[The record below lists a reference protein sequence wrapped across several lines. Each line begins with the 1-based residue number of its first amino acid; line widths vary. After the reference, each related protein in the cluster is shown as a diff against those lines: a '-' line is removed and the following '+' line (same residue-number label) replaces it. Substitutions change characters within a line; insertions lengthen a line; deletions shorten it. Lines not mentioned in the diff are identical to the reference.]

1 MYGRLHRMKRILVTG
16 GCGFIG
22 SHLVRRLLRE
32 HPELHIVNI
41 DLLTYAGR
49 PENVADLAD
58 DPRYTFVHGDIANAD
73 DVAGAVE
80 GCDGIINVA
89 AESHVDRSIMGGD
102 EFITTN
108 VIGTKRLLDAARK
121 GDLRYLQVSTDEV
134 YGDVDAPHRS
144 TESDPLH
151 GSSPYAASKA
161 AGDLLVQS
169 YARTFGLNASIT
181 RGSNTYGPRQFPEK
195 LIPLFTTNAFDGK
208 DLPMYGDGMQV
219 REMLFVEDHCSAI
232 DLVFHKG
239 EPGEAYNVGAEHEV
253 PNVETAHKIIALTG
267 ADPASLKSVADRPGH
282 DRRYAL
288 DCSKLRKLGWTRSTD
303 FDAGLKLTVEWFRDN
318 RPWWE
323 AIKNG
328 QAFADYAAQ
337 NYDART

>member
-1 MYGRLHRMKRILVTG
+1 MRRVLVTG

-32 HPELHIVNI
+32 HPDLEVVNI

-58 DPRYTFVHGDIANAD
+58 DPRYTFVQGDIASAD
-73 DVAGAVE
+73 DVARAAAGV
-80 GCDGIINVA
+80 DGIINVA

-108 VIGTKRLLDAARK
+108 VLGTKRLLDHARAHE
-121 GDLRYLQVSTDEV
+121 LRYLQVSTDEV

-144 TESDPLH
+144 KEGDPLH

-161 AGDLLVQS
+161 AGDLLVLS

-181 RGSNTYGPRQFPEK
+181 RGSNTYGPYQFPEK

-208 DLPMYGDGMQV
+208 DLPLYGDGMQV

-232 DLVFHKG
+232 DLVFHRG
-239 EPGEAYNVGAEHEV
+239 EAGEAYNVGAEHEV
-253 PNVETAHKIIALTG
+253 PNIETATKIIELTG
-267 ADPASLKSVADRPGH
+267 ADPASLKRVADRPGH

-288 DCSKLRKLGWTRSTD
+288 DCAKLRGLGWERRTD
-303 FDAGLKLTVEWFRDN
+303 FDTGLALTVEWFRAN
-318 RPWWE
+318 RAWWE
-323 AIKNG
+323 AIKSG
-328 QAFADYAAQ
+328 EAFADYAAK
-337 NYDART
+337 NYGARG

>member
-1 MYGRLHRMKRILVTG
+1 MTRILVTG

-32 HPELHIVNI
+32 HPELEVVNI

-58 DPRYTFVHGDIANAD
+58 DPRYTFVQGDIASAD
-73 DVAGAVE
+73 DVARAAA

-102 EFITTN
+102 EFVTTN
-108 VIGTKRLLDAARK
+108 VLGTKRLLDHAREH
-121 GDLRYLQVSTDEV
+121 GLRYLQVSTDEV
-134 YGDVDAPHRS
+134 YGDVEAPHRS
-144 TESDPLH
+144 REGDPLH

-161 AGDLLVQS
+161 AGDLMVLA
-169 YARTFGLNASIT
+169 YARTYGLNASIT
-181 RGSNTYGPRQFPEK
+181 RGSNTYGPYQFPEK
-195 LIPLFTTNAFDGK
+195 LIPLFTTNAIDGK
-208 DLPMYGDGMQV
+208 PLPLYGDGMQV

-232 DLVFHKG
+232 DLAFHRG

-253 PNVETAHKIIALTG
+253 PNIETAHRIIELTG
-267 ADPASLKSVADRPGH
+267 ADPSILTHVPDRPGH

-288 DCSKLRKLGWTRSTD
+288 DCAKLRALGWERKTD
-303 FDAGLKLTVEWFRDN
+303 FETGLRITVDWFREN
-318 RPWWE
+318 RAWWE
-323 AIKNG
+323 AIKSG
-328 QAFADYAAQ
+328 QAFADYAAK
-337 NYDART
+337 NYDARG

>member
-1 MYGRLHRMKRILVTG
+1 MKRVLVSG

-32 HPELHIVNI
+32 HPDLHVVNI

-73 DVAGAVE
+73 DVARAADGV
-80 GCDGIINVA
+80 DGIINVA

-102 EFITTN
+102 EFILTN
-108 VIGTKRLLDAARK
+108 VMGTKRLLDHARAH
-121 GDLRYLQVSTDEV
+121 DLRYLQVSTDEV
-134 YGDVDAPHRS
+134 YGDVDVPHRS
-144 TESDPLH
+144 VETDPLH

-169 YARTFGLNASIT
+169 YARSFGLNASIT
-181 RGSNTYGPRQFPEK
+181 RGSNTYGPYQFPEK

-208 DLPMYGDGMQV
+208 DLPLYGDGLQV

-232 DLVFHKG
+232 DLVFHTGTAG
-239 EPGEAYNVGAEHEV
+239 ETYNVGAEHEV
-253 PNVETAHKIIALTG
+253 PNIETAHKIIELTG
-267 ADPASLKSVADRPGH
+267 ADPNSLKRVADRPGH

-288 DCSKLRKLGWTRSTD
+288 DCSKLRGIGWERKTD
-303 FDAGLKLTVEWFRDN
+303 FDTGLALTVEWFREN
-318 RPWWE
+318 RAWWE
-323 AIKNG
+323 AIKSG
-328 QAFADYAAQ
+328 EAFADYTAK
-337 NYDART
+337 NYGTR

>member
-1 MYGRLHRMKRILVTG
+1 MKRVLVSG

-32 HPELHIVNI
+32 HPDLHVVNI

-73 DVAGAVE
+73 DVARAADGV
-80 GCDGIINVA
+80 DGIINVA

-102 EFITTN
+102 EFILTN
-108 VIGTKRLLDAARK
+108 VMGTKRLLDHARTH
-121 GDLRYLQVSTDEV
+121 DLRYLQVSTDEV

-144 TESDPLH
+144 VETDPLH

-169 YARTFGLNASIT
+169 YARSFGLNALIT
-181 RGSNTYGPRQFPEK
+181 RGSNTYGPYQFPEK

-208 DLPMYGDGMQV
+208 DLPMYGDGLQV

-232 DLVFHKG
+232 DLVFHTGTAG
-239 EPGEAYNVGAEHEV
+239 ETYNVGAEHEV
-253 PNVETAHKIIALTG
+253 PNIETAHKIIELTG
-267 ADPASLKSVADRPGH
+267 ADPNSLKRVADRPGH

-288 DCSKLRKLGWTRSTD
+288 DCSKLRGIGWERKTD
-303 FDAGLKLTVEWFRDN
+303 FDTGLALTVEWFREN
-318 RPWWE
+318 RAWWE
-323 AIKNG
+323 AIKSG
-328 QAFADYAAQ
+328 EAFADYAAK
-337 NYDART
+337 NYGAR

>member
-1 MYGRLHRMKRILVTG
+1 MRRVLVTG

-32 HPELHIVNI
+32 HPDLEVVNI

-58 DPRYTFVHGDIANAD
+58 DPRYTFVQGDIASAD
-73 DVAGAVE
+73 DVARAAAGV
-80 GCDGIINVA
+80 DGIINVA

-108 VIGTKRLLDAARK
+108 VLGTKRLLDHARAHE
-121 GDLRYLQVSTDEV
+121 LRYLQVSTDEV

-144 TESDPLH
+144 KEGDPLH

-161 AGDLLVQS
+161 AGDLLVLS

-181 RGSNTYGPRQFPEK
+181 RGSNTYGPYQFPEK

-208 DLPMYGDGMQV
+208 DLPLYGDGMQV

-232 DLVFHKG
+232 DLVFHRG
-239 EPGEAYNVGAEHEV
+239 EAGEAYNVGAEHEV
-253 PNVETAHKIIALTG
+253 PNIETATKIIELTG
-267 ADPASLKSVADRPGH
+267 ADPTSLKRVADRPGH

-288 DCSKLRKLGWTRSTD
+288 DCAKLRGLGWERRTD
-303 FDAGLKLTVEWFRDN
+303 FDTGLALTVEWFREN
-318 RPWWE
+318 RTWWE
-323 AIKNG
+323 AIKSG
-328 QAFADYAAQ
+328 EAFADYAAK
-337 NYDART
+337 NYGARG

>member
-1 MYGRLHRMKRILVTG
+1 MKRVLVSG

-32 HPELHIVNI
+32 HPDLHVVNI

-49 PENVADLAD
+49 PENVADIAD

-73 DVAGAVE
+73 DVARAAV
-80 GCDGIINVA
+80 GVDGIINVA

-102 EFITTN
+102 EFIVTN
-108 VIGTKRLLDAARK
+108 VMGTKRLLDHARAH
-121 GDLRYLQVSTDEV
+121 DLRYLQVSTDEV

-144 TESDPLH
+144 VETDPLH

-169 YARTFGLNASIT
+169 YARSFGLNASIT
-181 RGSNTYGPRQFPEK
+181 RGSNTYGPYQFPEK

-208 DLPMYGDGMQV
+208 DLPLYGDGMQV

-232 DLVFHKG
+232 DLVFHTGTAG
-239 EPGEAYNVGAEHEV
+239 ETYNVGAEREV
-253 PNVETAHKIIALTG
+253 PNIETAHKIIELTG
-267 ADPASLKSVADRPGH
+267 ADPNSLKRVADRPGH

-288 DCSKLRKLGWTRSTD
+288 DCSKLRGIGWERKTD
-303 FDAGLKLTVEWFRDN
+303 FDTGLALTVEWFREN
-318 RPWWE
+318 RVWWE
-323 AIKNG
+323 AIKSG
-328 QAFADYAAQ
+328 EAFADYTAK
-337 NYDART
+337 NYGTR

>member
-1 MYGRLHRMKRILVTG
+1 MKRVLVSG

-32 HPELHIVNI
+32 HADLHIVNI

-58 DPRYTFVHGDIANAD
+58 DPRYTFVHGDIANVD
-73 DVAGAVE
+73 DVARAADGV
-80 GCDGIINVA
+80 DGIINVA

-102 EFITTN
+102 EFILTN
-108 VIGTKRLLDAARK
+108 VMGTKRLLDHARTH
-121 GDLRYLQVSTDEV
+121 DLRYLQVSTDEV

-144 TESDPLH
+144 VETDPLH

-181 RGSNTYGPRQFPEK
+181 RGSNTYGPYQFPEK

-232 DLVFHKG
+232 DLVFHTGTAG
-239 EPGEAYNVGAEHEV
+239 ETYNVGAEHEV
-253 PNVETAHKIIALTG
+253 PNIETAHKIIELTG
-267 ADPASLKSVADRPGH
+267 ADPNSLKRVADRPGH

-288 DCSKLRKLGWTRSTD
+288 DCSKLRSIGWERKTD
-303 FDAGLKLTVEWFRDN
+303 FDTGLALTVDWFREN
-318 RPWWE
+318 RAWWE
-323 AIKNG
+323 AIKSG
-328 QAFADYAAQ
+328 EAFADYAAK
-337 NYDART
+337 NYGTR

>member
-1 MYGRLHRMKRILVTG
+1 MKRVLVSG

-32 HPELHIVNI
+32 HPDLHVVNI

-49 PENVADLAD
+49 PENVADIAD

-73 DVAGAVE
+73 DVARAAV
-80 GCDGIINVA
+80 GVDGIINVA

-102 EFITTN
+102 EFIVTN
-108 VIGTKRLLDAARK
+108 VMGTKRLLDHARAH
-121 GDLRYLQVSTDEV
+121 DLRYLQVSTDEV
-134 YGDVDAPHRS
+134 YGDVDVPHRS
-144 TESDPLH
+144 VETDPLH

-169 YARTFGLNASIT
+169 YARSFGLNALIT
-181 RGSNTYGPRQFPEK
+181 RGSNTYGPYQFPEK

-208 DLPMYGDGMQV
+208 DLPLYGDGMQV

-232 DLVFHKG
+232 DLVFHTGTAG
-239 EPGEAYNVGAEHEV
+239 ETYNVGAEHEV
-253 PNVETAHKIIALTG
+253 PNIETAHKIIELTG
-267 ADPASLKSVADRPGH
+267 ADPNSLKRVADRPGH

-288 DCSKLRKLGWTRSTD
+288 DCSKLRGIGWERKTD
-303 FDAGLKLTVEWFRDN
+303 FDTGLGLTIEWFREN
-318 RPWWE
+318 RAWWE
-323 AIKNG
+323 AIKSG
-328 QAFADYAAQ
+328 EAFADYAAK
-337 NYDART
+337 NYGTR

>member
-1 MYGRLHRMKRILVTG
+1 MSRVLVSG

-32 HPELHIVNI
+32 HPDLEVVNI

-58 DPRYTFVHGDIANAD
+58 DPRYTFVHGDIASAD
-73 DVAGAVE
+73 DVARAAA

-102 EFITTN
+102 EFVTTN
-108 VIGTKRLLDAARK
+108 VLGTKRLLDHARAHE
-121 GDLRYLQVSTDEV
+121 LRYLQVSTDEV

-144 TESDPLH
+144 VETDPLH

-161 AGDLLVQS
+161 AGDLLVLS
-169 YARTFGLNASIT
+169 YARTFDLNASIT
-181 RGSNTYGPRQFPEK
+181 RGSNTYGPYQFPEK

-208 DLPMYGDGMQV
+208 DLPLYGDGMQV
-219 REMLFVEDHCSAI
+219 REMLFVEDHCAAI
-232 DLVFHKG
+232 DLVFHRG
-239 EPGEAYNVGAEHEV
+239 EAGEAYNVGAEHEV
-253 PNVETAHKIIALTG
+253 PNIETAHRIIELTG
-267 ADPASLKSVADRPGH
+267 ADPSSLKQVADRPGH

-288 DCSKLRKLGWTRSTD
+288 DCAKLRALGWERRTD
-303 FDAGLKLTVEWFRDN
+303 FDTGLALTVEWFREN
-318 RPWWE
+318 RAWWE
-323 AIKNG
+323 AIKAG
-328 QAFADYAAQ
+328 QAFADYAEK
-337 NYDART
+337 NYGARG

>member
-1 MYGRLHRMKRILVTG
+1 MKRVLVSG

-32 HPELHIVNI
+32 HPDLHVVNI

-49 PENVADLAD
+49 PENVADIAD

-73 DVAGAVE
+73 DVARAAV
-80 GCDGIINVA
+80 GVDGIINVA

-102 EFITTN
+102 EFIVTN
-108 VIGTKRLLDAARK
+108 VMGTKRLLDHARAH
-121 GDLRYLQVSTDEV
+121 DLRYLQVSTDEV
-134 YGDVDAPHRS
+134 YGDVDVPHRS
-144 TESDPLH
+144 VETDPLH

-169 YARTFGLNASIT
+169 YARSFGLNASIT
-181 RGSNTYGPRQFPEK
+181 RGSNTYGPYQFPEK

-208 DLPMYGDGMQV
+208 DLPLYGDGLQV

-232 DLVFHKG
+232 DLVFHTGTAG
-239 EPGEAYNVGAEHEV
+239 ETYNVGAEHEV
-253 PNVETAHKIIALTG
+253 PNIETAHKIIELTG
-267 ADPASLKSVADRPGH
+267 ADPNSLKRVADRPGH

-288 DCSKLRKLGWTRSTD
+288 DCSKLRGIGWERKTD
-303 FDAGLKLTVEWFRDN
+303 FDTGLGLTIEWFREN
-318 RPWWE
+318 RVWWE
-323 AIKNG
+323 AIKSG
-328 QAFADYAAQ
+328 EAFADYTAK
-337 NYDART
+337 NYGTR